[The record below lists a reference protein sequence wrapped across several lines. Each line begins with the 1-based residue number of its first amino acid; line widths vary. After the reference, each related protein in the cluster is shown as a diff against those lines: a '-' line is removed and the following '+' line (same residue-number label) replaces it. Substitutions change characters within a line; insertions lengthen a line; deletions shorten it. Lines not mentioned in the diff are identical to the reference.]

1 MVVQP
6 LQASDPRQVGPFRV
20 TDRLGVGGMGE
31 VFLAVSP
38 ADRRVALKL
47 VRRELLDDDT
57 VRRRFVREVELSR
70 QVGGRYA
77 AKLVEA
83 DLSARQPW
91 LATEFINGPTL
102 REYVRER
109 GRLTGGSL
117 RALAVALL
125 EAVAA
130 IHEVGIIHRDLSPNN
145 VILASDGPRVVDFGI
160 AHHKGVSAAI
170 TLTGG
175 TVGTPSWMAPEQV
188 EGKHSTPATD
198 LFSWA
203 AVITY
208 AATGH
213 PPFGEG
219 RPEAVLYRVVHGDPD
234 LDSVPDRLRDVV
246 AACFAKDPDQRP
258 SVPMVLTE
266 LGVGVDTDISE
277 AAEQT
282 VRDAW
287 DAQVH
292 PVVGAP
298 GETGS
303 L

>member
-1 MVVQP
+1 
-6 LQASDPRQVGPFRV
+6 
-20 TDRLGVGGMGE
+20 MGE
-31 VFLAVSP
+31 VFLAVGP
-38 ADRRVALKL
+38 GDRRVALKL
-47 VRRELLDDDT
+47 VRRELLNDDT

-70 QVGGRYA
+70 RVGGRYT

-83 DLSARQPW
+83 DLSPRQPW

-109 GRLTGGSL
+109 GPLTGGSL

-130 IHEVGIIHRDLSPNN
+130 IHEAGIIHRDLSPNN
-145 VILASDGPRVVDFGI
+145 VILAPDGPRVVDFGI
-160 AHHKGVSAAI
+160 AHHKGMSTAT

-175 TVGTPSWMAPEQV
+175 TVGTPSWMAPEEV
-188 EGKHSTPATD
+188 EGRHSTPATD

-234 LDSVPDRLRDVV
+234 LDSVPEALREVV
-246 AACFAKDPDQRP
+246 AGCFAKDPDQRP

-266 LGVGVDTDISE
+266 LGVGVDTDLTE
-277 AAEQT
+277 AAERT
-282 VRDAW
+282 VRDGW
-287 DAQVH
+287 DAHVQ
-292 PVVGAP
+292 PVLGTA
-298 GETGS
+298 GEIGS
-303 L
+303 R

>member
-1 MVVQP
+1 
-6 LQASDPRQVGPFRV
+6 
-20 TDRLGVGGMGE
+20 MGE
-31 VFLAVSP
+31 VFLAVGLG
-38 ADRRVALKL
+38 DRRVALKL
-47 VRRELLDDDT
+47 VRRELLNDDT
-57 VRRRFVREVELSR
+57 VRRRFAREVELSQ
-70 QVGGRYA
+70 QVGGRYT
-77 AKLVEA
+77 AKLVKA
-83 DLSARQPW
+83 DLRARQPW

-102 REYVRER
+102 REYVRAR
-109 GRLTGGSL
+109 GPLTGGSL

-130 IHEVGIIHRDLSPNN
+130 IHEAGIIHRDLSPNN
-145 VILASDGPRVVDFGI
+145 VILAPDGPRVVDFGI
-160 AHHKGVSAAI
+160 AHHAGMSPVI

-203 AVITY
+203 AVMAY

-213 PPFGEG
+213 SPFGEG

-234 LDSVPDRLRDVV
+234 LDSVPEALEEVV

-258 SVPMVLTE
+258 SVPAVLVE
-266 LGVGVDTDISE
+266 LGVGVDTDITE

-282 VRDAW
+282 VRDGW

-298 GETGS
+298 GEIGS
-303 L
+303 R